1 MNFLNLVGS
10 PIYSRK
16 VFKSR
21 FSFIK
26 PSFNSTISLILKV
39 FDYLRI
45 INKTYYSLFINT
57 TVFFN
62 ILVKVFISNTRTYF
76 KISFNINFTVLI
88 FNITYRINTFI
99 SNIHITIYIEESFTI
114 INTKFYILFIE

>member
-1 MNFLNLVGS
+1 MNLFKFISS

-16 VFKSR
+16 IFKSR

-39 FDYLRI
+39 FNNLRI

-57 TVFFN
+57 TIFFN
-62 ILVKVFISNTRTYF
+62 IFIKVFTINTRTYC
-76 KISFNINFTVLI
+76 KIGFNINLTILI
-88 FNITYRINTFI
+88 FNISSRITAFI
-99 SNIHITIYIEESFTI
+99 SNIHITIYIEERFTL
-114 INTKFYILFIE
+114 INTIFNILFI